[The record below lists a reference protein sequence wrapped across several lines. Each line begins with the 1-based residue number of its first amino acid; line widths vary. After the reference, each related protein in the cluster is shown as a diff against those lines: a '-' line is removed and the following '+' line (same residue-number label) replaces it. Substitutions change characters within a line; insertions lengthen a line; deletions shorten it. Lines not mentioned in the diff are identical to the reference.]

1 MNMNAT
7 LVLVPGL
14 MCDHTVWDA
23 MRTHMGPT
31 GLSAVVPDHGRA
43 NSLTQMAE
51 QILQR
56 YAGPLNVAGHSMG
69 GRVAMEMWRLA
80 PERVQRL
87 ALLDTGFAACP
98 AGEAGQAEA
107 DKRYALLA
115 TARRDGVQAMARVW
129 VQGMVHPAR
138 LTDTALLD
146 EIVDMFARRDAEHF
160 EAQIQALLARPD
172 ASAVLKQVPGR
183 VWLVCGAQDS
193 WSPPAQHEAMGKL
206 LAQSTLEVIEGAGHM
221 APMERPQAVADAL
234 MRWLQTP
241 PAQG

>member
-1 MNMNAT
+1 MTMNAT

-14 MCDHTVWDA
+14 MCDHTVWAD
-23 MRTHMGPT
+23 MRTHMGAT
-31 GLSAVVPDHGRA
+31 GLGAVVPDHGRA

-56 YAGPLNVAGHSMG
+56 YPGPLNVAGHSMG

-80 PERVQRL
+80 PQRVQRL

-107 DKRYALLA
+107 DKRYALLD
-115 TARRDGVQAMARVW
+115 TAKRDGVQAMARVW
-129 VQGMVHPAR
+129 VQGMVHPQR
-138 LTDTALLD
+138 LSDAGLLG
-146 EIVDMFARRDAEHF
+146 EIVEMFARRDAGHF

-172 ASAVLKQVPGR
+172 ATAQLQSIPGQ

-193 WSPPAQHEAMGKL
+193 WSPPAQHEAMAAL
-206 LAQSTLEVIEGAGHM
+206 LPQSTLEVIEDAGHM
-221 APMERPQAVADAL
+221 APMERPQAVAQAL
-234 MRWLQTP
+234 LRWLQS
-241 PAQG
+241 PAMV